1 MKFTFSGGNKNAVF
15 TVENEYEKDGIYF
28 ADLKMVLDEEAVPSQ
43 FTIFWKLPM
52 IDCYSTWSPCVR
64 QGRNIGPNWRPN
76 ATDSRLAVFMP
87 LHSIVSLS
95 GRNRMTVS
103 LSDAFNPIK
112 IFTGVCEEDACID
125 CKIHFF
131 TVPVAPIKEY
141 VCRIRIDLR
150 DIPYYDSIYEN
161 VEWWENEC
169 GYVPAHVP
177 EHARLPMNSL
187 WYSYHQE
194 LDVDDII
201 EECKLS
207 KPLGMETVIVDDG
220 WQTENNERGYAYC
233 GDWKTAPS
241 KIPNMEAFIDGIHS
255 VGMKVMFWFSVPYI
269 GIHSEN
275 YEKFKDMLLD
285 QTGNNKDHWCL
296 DPRYKKVRD
305 FLTETYVNAVT
316 NWNLDGLKLDFI
328 DSFAL
333 RGKSLE
339 YDERRDYTA
348 LEDAI
353 DALMTDISAQLRK
366 INPDI
371 LIEFR
376 QAYVGPAIRKYG
388 NMLRVTDCPNDA
400 YMNRNDVI
408 NLRLT
413 SGKTAVHS
421 DMLMWNGDDTVESAA
436 LQIASVMYSV
446 PQISVKIATLSEEHR
461 KMLSYYLRLWRENRE
476 LLLDGKII
484 ASYPESNYGTAAS
497 VKDGRAFYTCFGEN
511 VIDDELGTDVIVIN
525 ATRRSSLIFKGFTGN
540 KYTVN
545 DCMGNVLESGE
556 VSEKLY
562 EINVPLCGVVTFTK

>member
-1 MKFTFSGGNKNAVF
+1 MKFKISGGNKNAIF
-15 TVENEYEKDGIYF
+15 TFENEFEKDEIYF
-28 ADLKMVLDEEAVPSQ
+28 ADLKMVLEEESVPSP
-43 FTIFWKLPM
+43 FTVLIKLPL

-64 QGRNIGPNWRPN
+64 HGRGIKPNWSPQV
-76 ATDSRLAVFMP
+76 TYSRLAVFMP
-87 LHSIVSLS
+87 LHAVLS
-95 GRNRMTVS
+95 SDGRNRMTVS
-103 LSDAFNPIK
+103 LSDALNPIA
-112 IFTGVCEEDACID
+112 ITSGVCEEDACVD
-125 CKIHFF
+125 CKINFF

-141 VCRIRIDLR
+141 VCRIRVDLR
-150 DIPYYDSIYEN
+150 DIPYYDSIYDT
-161 VEWWENEC
+161 VSWWENDC

-220 WQTENNERGYAYC
+220 WQTDNNERGYAYC
-233 GDWKTAPS
+233 GDWKIAPS
-241 KIPNMEAFIDGIHS
+241 KIPDIKAFIDGIHS
-255 VGMKVMFWFSVPYI
+255 TGMKVMFWFSVPYV

-296 DPRYKKVRD
+296 DPRYKEVRD
-305 FLTETYVNAVT
+305 FLTETYINAVT
-316 NWNLDGLKLDFI
+316 DWNLDGLKLDFI

-339 YDERRDYTA
+339 HDERRDYTA
-348 LEDAI
+348 LEDAL
-353 DALMTDISAQLRK
+353 DVLMTDITDALRK
-366 INPDI
+366 INPEI

-376 QAYVGPAIRKYG
+376 QTYVGPAIRKYG
-388 NMLRVTDCPNDA
+388 NMLRVGDCPNDA

-421 DMLMWNGDDTVESAA
+421 DMLMWNTDDTVESAA

-446 PQISVKIATLSEEHR
+446 PQISVKIARLNEDHR
-461 KMLSYYLRLWRENRE
+461 KMLAYYLKLWRENRE

-484 ASYPESNYGTAAS
+484 ASYPESNYGVAAS
-497 VKDGRAFYTCFGEN
+497 VKDGKAFYTCFGEN
-511 VIDDELGTDVIVIN
+511 VIDDELGTDIIAIN
-525 ATRRSSLIFKGFTGN
+525 ASRKRNIIFKGFDGC
-540 KYTVN
+540 KYTVT
-545 DCMGNVLESGE
+545 DCMGNKLESGA
-556 VSEKLY
+556 VSEKLC
-562 EINVPLCGVVTFTK
+562 EINVPLCGVIAFTK